1 MIIDK
6 YAFTVQYLISVSKVY
21 WTNVHSAFV
30 KMSWFLYPLQK
41 SLIKGVTQRGG
52 DRSAWTDT
60 PEDKERK
67 MMAGEEVRQSSTQ
80 YTCTVH

>member
-1 MIIDK
+1 MLAR
-6 YAFTVQYLISVSKVY
+6 YTVQDSKY
-21 WTNVHSAFV
+21 QCLLSAFV
-30 KMSWFLYPLQK
+30 MSWFLYPLKK

>member
-1 MIIDK
+1 
-6 YAFTVQYLISVSKVY
+6 
-21 WTNVHSAFV
+21 
-30 KMSWFLYPLQK
+30 MSWFLYPLKK

-67 MMAGEEVRQSSTQ
+67 MMAGEEVRQSSTHVQ
-80 YTCTVH
+80 QGFHRGPYLGKKWL